1 MRFEGNHVG
10 GRPWPVL
17 RHASVSVPAPSGPPC
32 VRSAARALWVV
43 TGLLMALAAQTTER
57 ARAQPPPPNAVGADM
72 ARLRAL
78 LPAERELLMPH
89 LDDGPVMLT
98 EFSNE
103 QTELPAVTLMARV
116 HAPAAVVA
124 EVVSHPENYGAF
136 MPALD
141 EVEVHTR
148 QGLQVAYSWHWTVAI
163 FTLRGDNVMT
173 VYPGHPTRGHLI
185 EVTSTNGDLGV
196 GRFLFRIY
204 PETPDSCVLVFA
216 TRIDMR
222 DANYLSQ
229 QMASGGN
236 SVNRTINI
244 ALAMTMLLATIDEA
258 QRQVGYT
265 APPATP
271 RPLVRPSFEVDRYA
285 DLLGRGDLVFLHLEG
300 NDLHGVSSL
309 ARSGTSVERMRR
321 IMVSPEEFGES
332 LMEGSR
338 SHTIEVTEQ
347 GTRFGWIIP
356 VPLVSVGGE
365 MMLRETEP
373 GGAIEV
379 DGLSGSLSSA
389 LFRFDTH
396 AFPWREAAIVGWSRF
411 DPGETTRLVRR
422 VIDGNAYFSHGLVAA
437 VQVMIIRS
445 LRTRSQRMPY

>member
-1 MRFEGNHVG
+1 MRIEATGAQRRLFG
-10 GRPWPVL
+10 VL
-17 RHASVSVPAPSGPPC
+17 RPCPASSSV
-32 VRSAARALWVV
+32 RALLRARPRWLFPV
-43 TGLLMALAAQTTER
+43 ALVALVCSASPS
-57 ARAQPPPPNAVGADM
+57 ARAQTPTGPIGADE

-78 LPAERELLMPH
+78 LPSEREVLMPH

-98 EFSNE
+98 EFSNA
-103 QTELPAVTLMARV
+103 QTELPAVTLMARI
-116 HAPAAVVA
+116 HAPAALVA

-141 EVEVHTR
+141 EVEVRTR

-244 ALAMTMLLATIDEA
+244 ALAMTMLLATADES
-258 QRQVGYT
+258 QRRHGYA
-265 APPATP
+265 APASAPAL
-271 RPLVRPSFEVDRYA
+271 RPLTRPAFDVNRYA
-285 DLLGRGDLVFLHLEG
+285 DLLARGDLVFLHLEG
-300 NDLHGVSSL
+300 DTLHAVSSL
-309 ARSGTSVERMRR
+309 ARTGTSVERMRR
-321 IMVSPEEFGES
+321 VMLSPEEFGES
-332 LMEGSR
+332 LMDGSR
-338 SHTIEVTEQ
+338 SDTIEVTER
-347 GTRFGWIIP
+347 GTRFSWLIP

-365 MMLRETEP
+365 MLLHETVP
-373 GGAIEV
+373 GGAVEV
-379 DGLSGSLSSA
+379 DGLSGSLASA
-389 LFRFDTH
+389 HFRFDTH
-396 AFPWREAAIVGWSRF
+396 AFPWREAAIIGWSAF
-411 DPGETTRLVRR
+411 DPGETTRLIRR
-422 VIDGNAYFSHGLVAA
+422 VIDGNPYFSHGLVAA

-445 LRTRSQRMPY
+445 LRTRSQRMAQ

>member
-1 MRFEGNHVG
+1 MGIEANPPAR
-10 GRPWPVL
+10 RPWRVPRTCHAVL
-17 RHASVSVPAPSGPPC
+17 GPSLTVLLTLAS
-32 VRSAARALWVV
+32 L
-43 TGLLMALAAQTTER
+43 TGVWAV
-57 ARAQPPPPNAVGADM
+57 RAQAPANPVGADA

-78 LPAERELLMPH
+78 LPSERALLMPH

-116 HAPAAVVA
+116 HAPADLVA
-124 EVVSHPENYGAF
+124 DVVSHPERYGAF

-141 EVEVHTR
+141 EVEVHAR

-204 PETPDSCVLVFA
+204 PETPESCVLVFA

-244 ALAMTMLLATIDEA
+244 ALAMTMLLATVDES
-258 QRQVGYT
+258 QRLHGYI
-265 APPATP
+265 TP
-271 RPLVRPSFEVDRYA
+271 EPVERPLVRPSFDVDRYA
-285 DLLGRGDLVFLHLEG
+285 NLLARGDLVFLHLEG
-300 NDLHGVSSL
+300 DRLHGVSSL
-309 ARSGTSVERMRR
+309 ARSGTSVARMRG

-347 GTRFGWIIP
+347 GTRFGWVIP

-379 DGLSGSLSSA
+379 DGLRGSLESA
-389 LFRFDTH
+389 RFRFDTH
-396 AFPWREAAIVGWSRF
+396 AFPWREAAIVGWSQF

-422 VIDGNAYFSHGLVAA
+422 VIEGNAYFSHGLVAA

-445 LRTRSQRMPY
+445 LRTRSQRMGP

>member
-1 MRFEGNHVG
+1 MRIEATEPERRLWRVPRSRLAPLPVRVASCTQRRRVG
-10 GRPWPVL
+10 WVL
-17 RHASVSVPAPSGPPC
+17 AALAVIT
-32 VRSAARALWVV
+32 SAAVSPA
-43 TGLLMALAAQTTER
+43 AAQ
-57 ARAQPPPPNAVGADM
+57 APPNPVAADV

-78 LPAERELLMPH
+78 LPAEREVLMPH

-98 EFSNE
+98 EFSNA
-103 QTELPAVTLMARV
+103 QTELPAITLMARI
-116 HAPAAVVA
+116 HAPADLVA
-124 EVVSHPENYGAF
+124 QVVSHPENYGAF

-141 EVEVHTR
+141 EVEVRTR

-244 ALAMTMLLATIDEA
+244 ALAMTMLLATADESE
-258 QRQVGYT
+258 RLHGYS
-265 APPATP
+265 APAPAPTP
-271 RPLVRPSFEVDRYA
+271 PELTRPAFDVNRYA
-285 DLLGRGDLVFLHLEG
+285 NLLARGDLVFLHLEG
-300 NDLHGVSSL
+300 DTLHAVSSL

-321 IMVSPEEFGES
+321 IMLSPEEFGES
-332 LMEGSR
+332 LMEGSH
-338 SHTIEVTEQ
+338 SETIEVTER
-347 GTRFGWIIP
+347 GTRFGWVIP

-365 MMLRETEP
+365 MVLRETTP
-373 GGAIEV
+373 GGAVEV
-379 DGLSGSLSSA
+379 DGLSGSLASA
-389 LFRFDTH
+389 RFRFDTH
-396 AFPWREAAIVGWSRF
+396 AFPWREAAIIGWSRF

-422 VIDGNAYFSHGLVAA
+422 VIEGNPYFSHGLVAA

-445 LRTRSQRMPY
+445 LRTRSQRMPE

>member
-1 MRFEGNHVG
+1 MRIEATRTEQRLSRVPP
-10 GRPWPVL
+10 RSCSALAPL
-17 RHASVSVPAPSGPPC
+17 RTVPHPGW
-32 VRSAARALWVV
+32 ARALGVLA
-43 TGLLMALAAQTTER
+43 LLALNTVHAG
-57 ARAQPPPPNAVGADM
+57 ARAQAPASPIGADV

-78 LPAERELLMPH
+78 LPAEREVLMPH

-103 QTELPAVTLMARV
+103 QTELPAITLMARI
-116 HAPAAVVA
+116 HAPAALVA
-124 EVVSHPENYGAF
+124 DVVSHPENYGAF

-141 EVEVHTR
+141 EVEVRTR

-244 ALAMTMLLATIDEA
+244 ALSITMLLATMDEA
-258 QRQVGYT
+258 QRRHGYA
-265 APPATP
+265 APAPTP
-271 RPLVRPSFEVDRYA
+271 RPLARPTFDDINRYA
-285 DLLGRGDLVFLHLEG
+285 ALLGRGDLVFLHLEG
-300 NDLHGVSSL
+300 NTLHGVSSL

-321 IMVSPEEFGES
+321 IMLSPEEFGES

-338 SHTIEVTEQ
+338 SATIDVTER
-347 GTRFGWIIP
+347 GTRFSWVIP

-365 MMLRETEP
+365 MVLRETEP
-373 GGAIEV
+373 GGAVEV
-379 DGLSGSLSSA
+379 DGLSGSLESA
-389 LFRFDTH
+389 RFRFDTH
-396 AFPWREAAIVGWSRF
+396 AFPWREAAIIGWSAF
-411 DPGETTRLVRR
+411 DPGETTRLIRR
-422 VIDGNAYFSHGLVAA
+422 VIDGNPYFSHGLVAA

-445 LRTRSQRMPY
+445 LRTRSQRMAQ

>member
-1 MRFEGNHVG
+1 MRIEATRTEQRLSRVPP
-10 GRPWPVL
+10 RPCSALAPL
-17 RHASVSVPAPSGPPC
+17 RTVPHPGW
-32 VRSAARALWVV
+32 ARALGVLA
-43 TGLLMALAAQTTER
+43 LLALNTVHAG
-57 ARAQPPPPNAVGADM
+57 ARAQAPASPIGADV

-78 LPAERELLMPH
+78 LPAEREVLMPH

-103 QTELPAVTLMARV
+103 QTELPAITLMARI
-116 HAPAAVVA
+116 HAPAALVA
-124 EVVSHPENYGAF
+124 DVVSHPENYGAF

-141 EVEVHTR
+141 EVEVRTR

-244 ALAMTMLLATIDEA
+244 ALSMTMLLPPWTRPSGAT
-258 QRQVGYT
+258 
-265 APPATP
+265 ATP
-271 RPLVRPSFEVDRYA
+271 RPRP
-285 DLLGRGDLVFLHLEG
+285 
-300 NDLHGVSSL
+300 
-309 ARSGTSVERMRR
+309 
-321 IMVSPEEFGES
+321 
-332 LMEGSR
+332 
-338 SHTIEVTEQ
+338 
-347 GTRFGWIIP
+347 
-356 VPLVSVGGE
+356 
-365 MMLRETEP
+365 
-373 GGAIEV
+373 
-379 DGLSGSLSSA
+379 
-389 LFRFDTH
+389 
-396 AFPWREAAIVGWSRF
+396 
-411 DPGETTRLVRR
+411 RR
-422 VIDGNAYFSHGLVAA
+422 VRSRARRSTTSTAMRPCWAVATWCSCTSRA
-437 VQVMIIRS
+437 TRCTAS
-445 LRTRSQRMPY
+445 LRSRGAALR